1 MHYDEIESIWI
12 EGIKHNINVETST
25 TCIVHCAMCPRA
37 AIHLPLDNPIR
48 IQFMKELEA
57 TQPLSINDFCKL
69 SDFFKSLSLCGVFS
83 DPIYWKE
90 FPKALEIISEKYL
103 DVDYRVSTAAHGPSL
118 DWYES
123 MFKKCSKNVH
133 WIMGVDGVNGD
144 TSRLYRE
151 KQNSELM
158 IEAFSLASKKY
169 KLQVT
174 WQFIIFEHNVDE
186 LNQAK
191 QLALDSDMAFLEVIS
206 DRLDLDVINRLNV
219 KLGRENNTKDKIRV
233 YTMPENSEIW
243 KGKNYK

>member
-1 MHYDEIESIWI
+1 
-12 EGIKHNINVETST
+12 
-25 TCIVHCAMCPRA
+25 
-37 AIHLPLDNPIR
+37 
-48 IQFMKELEA
+48 
-57 TQPLSINDFCKL
+57 
-69 SDFFKSLSLCGVFS
+69 
-83 DPIYWKE
+83 
-90 FPKALEIISEKYL
+90 
-103 DVDYRVSTAAHGPSL
+103 
-118 DWYES
+118 
-123 MFKKCSKNVH
+123 
-133 WIMGVDGVNGD
+133 MGVDGFNGD